1 MKRVLLFVFWVSLL
15 GAERIPG
22 LFIVEL
28 AEEPGKTTA
37 REAAIAREGV
47 ARQLAASGVQV
58 LDTTER
64 VLNSLIVSSAVDD
77 PATLAAT
84 AGVKKVY
91 PVYEV
96 FLELDRARALHRAQ
110 EAWTQVG
117 GIENAGKGIKIA
129 ILDTGIQRDHPGFQ
143 DPSLPLPAGFPRGN
157 RDSDLAGTSN
167 KIIVARSYAVREGE
181 EPSPEDVIG
190 HGTAVAM
197 VAAGV
202 LHNAT
207 FGEISGIAP
216 KAWLGSYKV
225 FGANGVSNSA
235 VIIKAI
241 DDAVVDGM
249 DIINL
254 SLGLFP
260 APRPEDDPVVQAV
273 ERASRAGVLVV
284 KSAGNSGPDPA
295 TTSSPGAAPSIL
307 SVGSSSNARILGAA
321 AIVGS
326 APPYAAIPA
335 AAPFPD
341 GPIQAEMADVA
352 ALDQTGQACSALPEG
367 SLAGKIALI
376 LRGSCFFEVKLNNAQ
391 RAGAVAGLVY
401 TDANQD
407 VVTMAIGT
415 ATLPALM
422 VSHAD
427 GLQIKSQIREEPG
440 VRAVLRFEGAALPVD
455 PRRVSR
461 FSSRGPGH
469 GFSISPDLLA
479 TGQDVYTAAQTTHP
493 DGDIYDPR
501 GYAVVSGTSF
511 SAPMVSGA
519 AAVVKSFRPGLTV
532 EQYKS
537 LLVNS
542 ASPLLINGEAPAGA
556 QQAGAGVLN
565 IYNALLQT
573 TTVSPVSLSFGSFGA
588 TADVWRQLKV
598 TNISSKARHY
608 VVDAQ
613 PLGSSP
619 AVLAFPRDFWL
630 EGGASMTVNLK
641 FEIFTAEPGE
651 YQGVVL
657 IRSGDGDP
665 ALRIPYWYGV
675 ADGFPRRITVLSAP
689 SSAAAGSVVNILFRM
704 TDAAGAIVSGFE
716 PAVIGPD
723 NSEILEVRSLDA
735 TFPGVYRA
743 RVRLEPTPGANVFS
757 IHAWNLV
764 TRVTIRGN

>member
-1 MKRVLLFVFWVSLL
+1 MKRVLLFFFWLSLL

-28 AEEPGKTTA
+28 AEEPGKTSA
-37 REAAIAREGV
+37 REAAIARDGV
-47 ARQLAASGVQV
+47 ARRLAAGGVEV
-58 LDTTER
+58 LAATEH
-64 VLNSLIVSSAVDD
+64 VLNSLIVNSASDD
-77 PATLAAT
+77 PAVLAGMP
-84 AGVKKVY
+84 GVKNVY

-117 GIENAGKGIKIA
+117 GIENAGKGVKIA
-129 ILDTGIQRDHPGFQ
+129 IVDTGIQRDHPGFQ
-143 DPSLPLPAGFPRGN
+143 DPSLPLPQGYPRGN
-157 RDSDLAGTSN
+157 RDSDLAATSN

-181 EPSPEDVIG
+181 EPSPEDSLG

-202 LHNAT
+202 LHNAP
-207 FGEISGIAP
+207 FGEISGMAP

-225 FGANGVSNSA
+225 FGASGLSNSA
-235 VIIKAI
+235 VVVKAI
-241 DDAVVDGM
+241 DDAVADGM

-273 ERASRAGVLVV
+273 ERASKAGVLVV
-284 KSAGNSGPDPA
+284 KSVGNSGPDPT
-295 TTSSPGAAPSIL
+295 TTSSPSDAPSIL
-307 SVGSSSNARILGAA
+307 SVGSSPNARILSAA

-326 APPYAAIPA
+326 APPYVAIPA
-335 AAPFPD
+335 AAPWPD
-341 GPIQAEMADVA
+341 DPVQGEMVDVA
-352 ALDQTGQACSALPEG
+352 AVDQTGQACSALPEG

-376 LRGSCFFEVKLNNAQ
+376 LRGGCFFEVKLNNAQ

-401 TDANQD
+401 TDANQE
-407 VVTMAIGT
+407 VAIMSVGT
-415 ATLPALM
+415 ATLPGMM

-427 GLQIKSQIREEPG
+427 GLQIKRQIREEPG
-440 VRAVLRFEGAALPVD
+440 VRGVLRFEGVAVPAD

-469 GFSISPDLLA
+469 NFRISPDLLA
-479 TGQDVYTAAQTTHP
+479 TGQDVYTAAQTINP
-493 DGDIYDPR
+493 EGEIYDPR
-501 GYAVVSGTSF
+501 GYAVLNGTSF
-511 SAPMVSGA
+511 SAPMVAGA

-537 LLVNS
+537 ILVNS
-542 ASPLLINGEAPAGA
+542 ASPLLINGEAPAGV

-573 TTVSPVSLSFGSFGA
+573 TTVSPASLSFGSFGG
-588 TADVWRQLKV
+588 TADVWRQLQV
-598 TNISSKARHY
+598 TNIAQKTRHY
-608 VVDAQ
+608 VVDVQ
-613 PLGSSP
+613 PAGAAP
-619 AVLAFPRDFWL
+619 ALLAFPRDFWL
-630 EGGASMTVNLK
+630 APGASMTVSLK
-641 FEIFTAEPGE
+641 FEIFSAQPGE

-675 ADGFPRRITVLSAP
+675 GDGFPRRITVLSAP
-689 SSAAAGSVVNILFRM
+689 ASAAAGSVVNIQFRM
-704 TDAAGAIVSGFE
+704 TDAAGAIVLGFD

-723 NSEILEVRSLDA
+723 NSEILEVRSLD
-735 TFPGVYRA
+735 TVLPGVYRA
-743 RVRLEPTPGANVFS
+743 RVRLEPTPGLNVFS
-757 IHAWNLV
+757 IHAWNMV